1 MENLVTIGEFAEAA
15 RVSPKALRLYAA
27 NGLLMPAHVD
37 RESGYRYY
45 RPEQLPVARI
55 IGLLRA
61 AGMPLREIARFLAEP
76 GVDALDAYERRLEG
90 DLEQRREILRYVAR
104 ILEEAPMFDV
114 SVRAVPAQK
123 YVSKKQNLL
132 VADLSPFI
140 TNTIGELWADTVD
153 GAPFCVFHGPVNER
167 DDGPV
172 EVGVPRRDGD
182 SEFPA
187 GEVAYAAVTGDQAD
201 FPAILGAYDAIARW
215 AKENGR
221 DFAGPPREVYLSGPD
236 EPIRWEVAWPLAS

>member
-37 RESGYRYY
+37 RDSGYRYY
-45 RPEQLPVARI
+45 RPEQLPTARI
-55 IGLLRA
+55 IGLLRT

-76 GVDALDAYERRLEG
+76 LPEALDTYERRLEG
-90 DLEQRREILRYVAR
+90 ELEKRREILHYVQR

-114 SVRAVPAQK
+114 SVKTVPPQRYA
-123 YVSKKQNLL
+123 SKKQN
-132 VADLSPFI
+132 VRVPELSPFI
-140 TNTIGELWADTVD
+140 TNTIGELWSDTVD

-172 EVGVPRRDGD
+172 EVGVPRSDGD
-182 SEFPA
+182 SEFPG
-187 GEVAYAAVTGDQAD
+187 GEVAYTAVIGDQGD
-201 FPAILGAYDAIARW
+201 FPQILGAYDAIARW

-221 DFAGPPREVYLSGPD
+221 DFAGPPREVYLSRPD
-236 EPIRWEVAWPLAS
+236 EPIRWEVAWPLVL